1 MKKIGILLCWLLAA
15 VTVSGYAAEPTG
27 RVAGTLIDADTG
39 EPVIG
44 AVVEL
49 NGLGNIDAS
58 RQQMTDI
65 DGRFSLNGLA
75 YGRYEMKFS
84 FLGYKEL
91 VKTVAVNGA
100 SVDLGT
106 LKMEVEATAIEAV
119 VLEVPAMRTS
129 QKGDTV
135 VYNAAAFKVAS
146 DADTETLLAKMPG
159 VMIGADGTVEAQGEQ
174 IQKILVDGK
183 EFFGDDVSTAIKNL
197 PAEIVENVQIF
208 NKLSDQAE
216 FTGLDDGEGY
226 KAINIVT
233 NVGKR
238 KGVFGKLY
246 ASYGYPEYYT
256 AGGNVNL
263 FSGDTRLSL
272 IGMANNIN
280 QQNFSFEDI
289 LGVVNTG
296 GNSSGGGGMRLGRG
310 GGIGG
315 YMVRPLDGIS
325 TIQSVGL
332 NFSDTW
338 GKRDGVEVTAS
349 YFFNH
354 NKNRNEFTNEIW
366 QDPGTQ
372 YDYETGESWAQNYN
386 HRFNARIDY
395 KINENQ
401 SLMIRPSFSYQN
413 YGSHEQAQTDMYN
426 IVGENLYSELQ
437 SILNGTDDSRVGY
450 NASLIAL
457 YRAKLGKP
465 GRTLTVNVGG
475 RYSKNDQL
483 ELIDEYYYMPQFVE
497 GALADSTA
505 NQRIDQDTYTYRLW
519 GGATYTEPLSKT
531 SLVSLEYRAEYEYSD
546 AQKLTYLWDPL
557 EGIISPQFDDQLSTI
572 NNSGYLTHKVGPGY
586 RFSDSKTNVSASLM
600 YQYATLD
607 NHTLAPSTVDPQV
620 QYRFNN
626 LVYAVMTN
634 INFDQQNTLRV
645 HLRSRTDNPSVT
657 QLQDV
662 PDFSNTTYV
671 QGGNSALVPAYK
683 NTLHAFYINSNV
695 PKGRTFT
702 VMFGAEYTT
711 DYIGDSIVTYHADR
725 PFVIPNSDQ
734 LLQPG
739 QRYSRYAN
747 LGSSWMLR
755 GGLSYGLP
763 VRFLASNLNFNVGV
777 MLAQTPNV
785 IDGEQFM
792 RNESY
797 FNGGVQLS
805 SNISENIDFT
815 ITYNGSYNIA
825 SGVSQGVRTQNK
837 FINQY
842 ASANIKWVFWKGFTF
857 TGTATYNQYR
867 GITSDY
873 DEQYVICNLFL
884 GKKIFRNQLGEVS
897 IGVNDLFNQNTSFR
911 RTVESSYIQNSTNLA
926 IGRYFSVQFV
936 YNLRAFSKGV
946 KASDYDNFTNGATRA
961 RPPMGPPPPPFH

>member
-1 MKKIGILLCWLLAA
+1 MKKFGILLCWLLSAVAA
-15 VTVSGYAAEPTG
+15 AGYAAGPAG
-27 RVAGTLIDADTG
+27 RLSGVLVDGETG

-49 NGLGNIDAS
+49 NGLGDIDAA

-65 DGRFSLNGLA
+65 DGRFTLNDLA
-75 YGRYEMKFS
+75 YGRYEMKCT

-91 VKTVAVNGA
+91 VRTVAVNGA
-100 SVDLGT
+100 TVNLGT
-106 LKMEVEATAIEAV
+106 LKMEVEATAIDAV

-197 PAEIVENVQIF
+197 PAEIVENVEIF

-238 KGVFGKLY
+238 KGAFGKLY

-296 GNSSGGGGMRLGRG
+296 GNSSGGGGMRRG
-310 GGIGG
+310 GVGG

-325 TIQSVGL
+325 TIQSIGL

-338 GKRDGVEVTAS
+338 GKRDGVNVTAS

-354 NKNRNEFTNEIW
+354 NKNRNEFINEVW

-372 YDYETGESWAQNYN
+372 YDYESGESWAQNYN
-386 HRFNARIDY
+386 HRFNAKLDY
-395 KINENQ
+395 KIDENQ
-401 SLMIRPSFSYQN
+401 SLMIRPSFSYQD
-413 YGSHEQAQTDMYN
+413 YGSSQQAQTDMY
-426 IVGENLYSELQ
+426 LYDGADITTQLQ
-437 SILNGTDDSRVGY
+437 SILNSTKSDRSGY
-450 NASLIAL
+450 NANLMAL
-457 YRAKLGKP
+457 YRVKLGKP

-483 ELIDEYYYMPQFVE
+483 QLIDEYYYIPQFIE

-505 NQRIDQDTYTYRLW
+505 NQRINQDTYTYMLW
-519 GGATYTEPLSKT
+519 GGATYTEPLSKK
-531 SLVSLEYRAEYEYSD
+531 SLLSLEYRATYEYSD

-557 EGIISPQFDDQLSTI
+557 EGVISPQFDDQLSTI
-572 NNSGYLTHKVGPGY
+572 NNSGYQTHKVGPGY
-586 RFSDSKTNVSASLM
+586 RYSDSKTNVSASLM

-607 NHTLAPSTVDPQV
+607 NRTLAPSTMDPNV
-620 QYRFNN
+620 RYRFNN

-634 INFDQQNTLRV
+634 INFDQQNTLRL
-645 HLRSRTDNPSVT
+645 HLRSRTENPSVT

-695 PKGRTFT
+695 PKGQTFT

-739 QRYSRYAN
+739 QRYSRYTN
-747 LGSSWMLR
+747 MGSSWLLR

-763 VRFLASNLNFNVGV
+763 VRFLASNLNFNIGV
-777 MLAQTPNV
+777 MLGQTPNV
-785 IDGEQFM
+785 IDGEKFM

-815 ITYNGSYNIA
+815 IMYNGSYNIA
-825 SGVSQGVRTQNK
+825 SSVAQGARTQSK
-837 FINQY
+837 FISQY
-842 ASANIKWVFWKGFTF
+842 ASANLKWVFWKGFTF
-857 TGTATYNQYR
+857 TGAVTYNQYK
-867 GITSDY
+867 GLTSDY
-873 DEQYVICNLFL
+873 DEQYVLCNLYI
-884 GKKIFRNQLGEVS
+884 GKKIFRNQLGEIS

-936 YNLRAFSKGV
+936 YNLRAFGKGV
-946 KASDYDNFTNGATRA
+946 KASDYDNFNSGAK
-961 RPPMGPPPPPFH
+961 RPPMGPPPPHFH